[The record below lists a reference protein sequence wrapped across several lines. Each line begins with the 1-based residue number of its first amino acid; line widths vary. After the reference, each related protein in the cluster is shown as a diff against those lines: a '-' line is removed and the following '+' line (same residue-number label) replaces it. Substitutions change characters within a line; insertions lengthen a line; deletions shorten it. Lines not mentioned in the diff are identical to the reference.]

1 MVVDFG
7 KIDSV
12 GLLSTFPTKIIDKPL
27 KMSIYPKNKQEKAM
41 KNGIPELLD
50 PNLLKAAKEI
60 YHTYCYFH
68 IKLNKP
74 PIGVA
79 IDRKTH
85 RGQLLFT
92 KRPILLPWENFIPIH
107 QIESEN

>member
-1 MVVDFG
+1 MD
-7 KIDSV
+7 
-12 GLLSTFPTKIIDKPL
+12 
-27 KMSIYPKNKQEKAM
+27 IYFEDKQENMM
-41 KNGIPELLD
+41 KNGVPELLD
-50 PNLLKAAKEI
+50 PNLLKSAREI
-60 YHTYCYFH
+60 YNTYRYFH
-68 IKLNKP
+68 VKLSKP

-79 IDRKTH
+79 INRKTH

>member
-1 MVVDFG
+1 MNINL
-7 KIDSV
+7 K
-12 GLLSTFPTKIIDKPL
+12 DKP
-27 KMSIYPKNKQEKAM
+27 KPAM

-60 YHTYCYFH
+60 YHTYRHFH
-68 IKLNKP
+68 IKVNKP

-107 QIESEN
+107 QIESEK